1 MHDIFNII
9 FIHYL
14 LSQSER
20 RTNPF
25 RLCCGYQ
32 SLTIKLYQ
40 MVIINYETFMS
51 SFVCLFASWMPLLYS
66 SVSWNS
72 TYKAAKMSSLC
83 YTLINYKY
91 SQNNSLVTPDTYIY
105 LSGSMTTWYE
115 DNNKKL
121 PTIPRRSAIF
131 TKNCVR
137 RCMLQIESHKFSSGH
152 KIS

>member
-1 MHDIFNII
+1 MHDIFNIT

-14 LSQSER
+14 LSQWER

-25 RLCCGYQ
+25 RLWCGYQ

-40 MVIINYETFMS
+40 MVIINCETFMS
-51 SFVCLFASWMPLLYS
+51 SFVCLFASWIPLLYS

-91 SQNNSLVTPDTYIY
+91 SQNNTPDTYIY
-105 LSGSMTTWYE
+105 LSGSMTTWSEYS
-115 DNNKKL
+115 NKKL

-131 TKNCVR
+131 KKNCVR